1 VIALD
6 IQPGMSGAS
15 VRRYRISYTSG
26 LQDAAASLVTKVA
39 TRHEWNALRYL
50 NAQQQP
56 NVPFVSTLDESDD
69 DHLLVCMQDVGDTRR
84 PTSLEPITDREL
96 EREAA
101 GLASIH
107 ATNFE

>member
-1 VIALD
+1 
-6 IQPGMSGAS
+6 MSPCSGGCAAI
-15 VRRYRISYTSG
+15 RISG
-26 LQDAAASLVTKVA
+26 GQDAEASLVTKVA
-39 TRHEWNALRYL
+39 IRREWDTLRYP

-56 NVPFVSTLDESDD
+56 NVPFVYALDETDD